1 MCNALGIEPILTTTS
16 SSTPAELADLLE
28 YCHGDAAG
36 TPMGRRRA
44 ADGHPAPYAVRFFEL
59 GNEQYNDQF
68 VAQVAAMEARAAA
81 LGLPH
86 GTLAYLFPSNGGLSS
101 RDVDHRPVFL
111 CSIGSDST
119 VVRLGG
125 G

>member
-1 MCNALGIEPILTTTS
+1 MRKKRRTF
-16 SSTPAELADLLE
+16 LLE
-28 YCHGDAAG
+28 VPCEVCVTGSAYS
-36 TPMGRRRA
+36 GRRR
-44 ADGHPAPYAVRFFEL
+44 R
-59 GNEQYNDQF
+59 
-68 VAQVAAMEARAAA
+68 
-81 LGLPH
+81 
-86 GTLAYLFPSNGGLSS
+86 LSS